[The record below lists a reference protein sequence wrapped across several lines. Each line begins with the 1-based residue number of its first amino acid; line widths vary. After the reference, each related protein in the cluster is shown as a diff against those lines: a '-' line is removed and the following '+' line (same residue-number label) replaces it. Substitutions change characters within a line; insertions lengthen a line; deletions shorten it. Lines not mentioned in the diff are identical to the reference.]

1 MAEQG
6 GRPCGSIDKSLQREH
21 GVSGGESRQRRTVYF
36 RGHVQGVGFRFTTL
50 RIAATCAV
58 DGFVQNLSD
67 GGVLV
72 VTEGTSDEVDCF
84 LRKLE
89 DELSGHIHHS
99 DMTQSAAT
107 GEFTG
112 FDIRY

>member
-1 MAEQG
+1 
-6 GRPCGSIDKSLQREH
+6 
-21 GVSGGESRQRRTVYF
+21 VSGGESRQRRTVYF

-72 VTEGTSDEVDCF
+72 VTEGTSEEVDRF

-89 DELSGHIHHS
+89 GELSGHIHHS